1 MKRRKM
7 ILCSAA
13 ILCLMAVDQFSKL
26 FIKLSGAADTPA
38 NFVHITNSLHV
49 ALHFHPELN
58 VRFPLA
64 VNILIAVVFTALIAV
79 VALYVFHGRE
89 MLLHDIPSAEAIKS
103 YPKFTTAAFC
113 MNVAG
118 TICSIIFDAFLWGG
132 SLDFICIEWYH
143 YVIESG
149 THYTDIGRLCVD
161 LKDIFIMLGWFML
174 WARWIMM
181 DSSIAK
187 LPKSDKKLV
196 KRRYYHPIAAF
207 RDYKSRQGAA
217 ENE

>member
-1 MKRRKM
+1 MKRRKI
-7 ILCSAA
+7 ILCGAA

-38 NFVHITNSLHV
+38 NFVHISNSLHV

-58 VRFPLA
+58 VRYPFA
-64 VNILIAVVFTALIAV
+64 VNIFIAVVFTAFIAV
-79 VALYVFHGRE
+79 VAFYVFNGRD
-89 MLLHDIPSAEAIKS
+89 MLFRGIPSAEAIKS

-113 MNVAG
+113 VHAAG
-118 TICSIIFDAFLWGG
+118 VICSIIFDAFLWGG

-143 YVIESG
+143 YVMESG

-161 LKDIFIMLGWFML
+161 LKDIFIMLGWLML
-174 WARWIMM
+174 AVRWIIM

-207 RDYKSRQGAA
+207 REYKAWQEAT

>member
-1 MKRRKM
+1 MKRRRI
-7 ILCSAA
+7 ILCSTV
-13 ILCLMAVDQFSKL
+13 ILCLVAVDQFSKL

-38 NFVHITNSLHV
+38 NFVHISNSLHV

-64 VNILIAVVFTALIAV
+64 VNIFIAVASIAVIAV
-79 VALYVFHGRE
+79 VAFYVFHGRD
-89 MLLHDIPSAEAIKS
+89 MLFHDIPSAEAIKS

-113 MNVAG
+113 VNAAG

-143 YVIESG
+143 YVTESG

-196 KRRYYHPIAAF
+196 KRRYFHPIAAF
-207 RDYKSRQGAA
+207 REYKTAQEATG
-217 ENE
+217 NE